1 MGNFGCDK
9 VKWFTRGFEIGT
21 PREWAVIPN
30 RKKPGQE
37 QPEPTTLFCDSQGNY
52 VQGERAYIEHP
63 LFAATIKNGMLLVEF
78 NPSKLF
84 HPFELTANPNQINE
98 AATRVQGILKEKFSC
113 DFDLH
118 SAGIG
123 RIDVTAQDR
132 MRRIV
137 PFYDDVIKA
146 AKDSRRAPRT
156 EYPNGFLIHNSQRE
170 LCTYDKGLKNAMDS
184 QMKHPLP
191 TDFMRCEARLLKS
204 AAVKSHSPFA
214 TFGELLQKGEAGL
227 MYTYSRNVAAL
238 LPLQQEIPFIE
249 MGTLS
254 DLLRQQITI
263 HKQGQWLPV
272 FIAILMNGNTN
283 MPTARQFE
291 ALLMPLVTDNTL
303 SIRTAQRK
311 RNEYAAMLHKIET
324 SRAQYFA
331 DKERNYA
338 DMHREFKEKL
348 IEPYLI
354 AL

>member
-1 MGNFGCDK
+1 
-9 VKWFTRGFEIGT
+9 
-21 PREWAVIPN
+21 
-30 RKKPGQE
+30 
-37 QPEPTTLFCDSQGNY
+37 
-52 VQGERAYIEHP
+52 
-63 LFAATIKNGMLLVEF
+63 
-78 NPSKLF
+78 
-84 HPFELTANPNQINE
+84 
-98 AATRVQGILKEKFSC
+98 
-113 DFDLH
+113 
-118 SAGIG
+118 
-123 RIDVTAQDR
+123 
-132 MRRIV
+132 
-137 PFYDDVIKA
+137 
-146 AKDSRRAPRT
+146 
-156 EYPNGFLIHNSQRE
+156 
-170 LCTYDKGLKNAMDS
+170 MDS